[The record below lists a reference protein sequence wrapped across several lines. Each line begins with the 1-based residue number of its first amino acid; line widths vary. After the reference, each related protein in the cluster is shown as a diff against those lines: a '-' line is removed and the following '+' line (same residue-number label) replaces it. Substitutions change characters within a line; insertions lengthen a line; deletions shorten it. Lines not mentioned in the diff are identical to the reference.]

1 MSRPRRSK
9 ADTCAIIAAG
19 ARRLFLQGRYA
30 DVTTREIALAAGVSW
45 PTVRTYYPEL
55 DDLWREAMGCP
66 PPDVDGAVARALAS
80 VPADYLPRAA

>member
-30 DVTTREIALAAGVSW
+30 DVTTREISLAAGVSW
-45 PTVRTYYPEL
+45 ATVRTYYP
-55 DDLWREAMGCP
+55 DPAVLWRDAMGCA
-66 PPDVDGAVARALAS
+66 PPDVDGAVARALAAM
-80 VPADYLPRAA
+80 PAELARAA